1 MKICN
6 LQVAIWLLL
15 HLIFELYYIYST
27 FFYNLFQIQGV
38 DPDGDR
44 LSYFLVSPTSNL
56 ARAHFYVGTN
66 QNGQGQVYV
75 GQSLTQTQTDRF
87 TLSIR
92 ATDNSAQPQPSN
104 TLTVYNAFITKY
116 NCYYILFNKYL
127 FDNIKYRMINAIV
140 VSAGE
145 LN

>member
-1 MKICN
+1 M
-6 LQVAIWLLL
+6 
-15 HLIFELYYIYST
+15 YYIYST

-104 TLTVYNAFITKY
+104 TLTVYDTFITEY
-116 NCYYILFNKYL
+116 NCYYIY
-127 FDNIKYRMINAIV
+127 
-140 VSAGE
+140 
-145 LN
+145 

>member
-1 MKICN
+1 MY
-6 LQVAIWLLL
+6 
-15 HLIFELYYIYST
+15 HIYST
-27 FFYNLFQIQGV
+27 FFYKLFQIQGV

-104 TLTVYNAFITKY
+104 TLTVYDKLTTQY
-116 NCYYILFNKYL
+116 NCYYSLFNKFL
-127 FDNIKYRMINAIV
+127 LENIKYNMINAIV